1 MIWHAYQLTTL
12 SFAKTYQHGFGHSS
26 VFMPQNFIKDLQ
38 QQWTVSGMKKN
49 FKGVKSARVAFC
61 WSENGVHR
69 VQCSAMLICLMATGG
84 TQAAPYI
91 ENGKGGDPASWRS
104 SEFNADWGLGAIHA
118 DHAYAAG
125 YTGKGIRLGIFDQPV
140 YARHPEFVGQDKVIN
155 LVTEGIREYTD
166 PYIPVKKGDAFH
178 YDGTP
183 GVVSDG
189 TLGSH
194 GTHVGGIAAGSRDGG
209 AMHGVAFNAQII
221 SAENGDPGPED
232 GIILGNDGA
241 VYQAGWD
248 ALVTSGARIINNSWG
263 IGITEKFYQGGYDPA
278 YPHFTV
284 DDAQKQFDQIKVILG
299 TKPGGAYQGAIDA
312 AHSGVVTI
320 FGTGNN
326 GNLNNPDAIAGLA
339 YFVQDIAPDWLT
351 VAGLQEPTST
361 DGYSISTF
369 SSRCGYTAS
378 FCVSAPGTRVYS
390 SVIEGTSLD
399 NLTTGYA
406 IHSGTSMAAPHV
418 AGSVAVLMERFPYL
432 NGAQVADVLKTT
444 ATDMGAPGIDAIY
457 GWGMINLGKAINGPG
472 MLVTVGDIPDEFR
485 IPDPT
490 GVVYGPTQF
499 VVDLPG
505 VGAVL
510 DKGKPTE
517 RICSDALCGLD
528 FWTNDI
534 SGHGGLTK
542 QGIGTLV
549 LTGNNT
555 YSGPTL
561 VSQGRLAINGSVTS
575 DVSVQSSGIVG
586 GSGIVGSLTAHSG
599 GTVAPGTPTDSLNV
613 AGNVI
618 FEPGSRY
625 EVEVG
630 LDGQSNRLQSS
641 GLAMIGGGEVAVTL
655 EDSSNLLTESE
666 IRSQLGQQY
675 SILGAQQGVR
685 GQFDAVVP
693 NYLFLATGLSY
704 QPDRVTLS
712 IGRNGRSFASVAQTP
727 NERAVAAAAD
737 RLAAGNPV
745 YESILNSDT
754 AGKARQAFR
763 QLSGQI
769 HADIAPALVNDS
781 RYLREALNGRLRQA
795 EGLASPSVIRADEDG
810 AWAQLLG
817 MWDHATGD
825 VNAAGYQASTY
836 GVLVGLDAAPAADWR
851 LGVATGYTR
860 TSLYG
865 GYSSKADSDNYH
877 LAAYGDSQFGA
888 LSLRG
893 GAGYTWHRIDTRRLV
908 NYGVQSDRDT
918 ARYSAR
924 TGQLFA
930 EVGYS
935 VQGEWLNL
943 EPFVNLA
950 YVNFGN
956 NGISEQGGAAALHG
970 DKQHTDATVSTLGLR
985 AGTVWQV
992 TPGTTVVMRS
1002 ELGWQHQY
1010 GGLEQ
1015 GTGLRFYGDN
1025 APFVVDSVPV
1035 SREGM
1040 VLKVE
1045 TEVVA
1050 NENTTLSLGYSG
1062 QLSQNHQD
1070 NSVNA
1075 GFTWRF

>member
-1 MIWHAYQLTTL
+1 
-12 SFAKTYQHGFGHSS
+12 
-26 VFMPQNFIKDLQ
+26 
-38 QQWTVSGMKKN
+38 
-49 FKGVKSARVAFC
+49 
-61 WSENGVHR
+61 
-69 VQCSAMLICLMATGG
+69 MLICLTAIGG
-84 TQAAPYI
+84 AQAASYI
-91 ENGKGGDPASWRS
+91 ENGKAGDPASWRS
-104 SEFNADWGLGAIHA
+104 SEFNAEWGLGAIHA
-118 DHAYAAG
+118 DQAYAAG
-125 YTGKGIRLGIFDQPV
+125 YTGKGIKLGIFDQPV
-140 YARHPEFVGQDKVIN
+140 YAKHPEFAGENKVIN

-166 PYIPVKKGDAFH
+166 PYIPVKKGDDFR

-183 GVVSDG
+183 SVDSDG

-241 VYQAGWD
+241 VYKAGWD
-248 ALVTSGARIINNSWG
+248 ALVASGARIINNSWG
-263 IGITEKFYQGGYDPA
+263 IGITEKFDKGGYDPA

-284 DDAQKQFDQIKVILG
+284 NDAQKQFDQIKVILG

-312 AHSGVVTI
+312 ARSGVVTI
-320 FGTGNN
+320 FAAGND
-326 GNLNNPDAIAGLA
+326 GNLNNPDAMAGLA
-339 YFVQDIAPDWLT
+339 YFVPEIAPNWLS
-351 VAGLQEPTST
+351 VASLQDPSNSG
-361 DGYSISTF
+361 DYSISTF

-390 SVIEGTSLD
+390 SVIEGTSVE

-406 IHSGTSMAAPHV
+406 KYSGTSMAAPHV

-432 NGAQVADVLKTT
+432 NGAQVAEVLKTT
-444 ATDMGAPGIDAIY
+444 ATDMGAPGIDALY

-472 MLVTVGDIPDEFR
+472 MLATVEDIPEEFR

-490 GVVYGPTQF
+490 GVAYGPTQF

-517 RICSDALCGLD
+517 RVCSDVLCGLD
-528 FWTNDI
+528 FWSNDI

-561 VSQGRLAINGSVTS
+561 VNQGRLAVNGSVTS
-575 DVSVQSSGIVG
+575 AVSVQSGGIVG
-586 GSGIVGSLTAHSG
+586 GSGTLGSLTARDG
-599 GTVAPGTPTDSLNV
+599 GTVAPGNSIGTLNV
-613 AGNVI
+613 AGNVS

-625 EVEVG
+625 AVEVG
-630 LDGQSNRLQSS
+630 PNGQSDRIQSS
-641 GLAMIGGGEVAVTL
+641 GSATIGGGEVAVTL
-655 EDSSNLLTESE
+655 ENSPNLLTQSE
-666 IRSQLGQQY
+666 VRSLLGQQY
-675 SILGAQQGVR
+675 TILSAQQGVS
-685 GQFDAVVP
+685 GQFDTVAP
-693 NYLFLATGLSY
+693 NYLFLGTGLSY
-704 QPDRVTLS
+704 QPTGVTLS
-712 IGRNGRSFASVAQTP
+712 VGRNGTSFASVAQTS

-737 RLAAGNPV
+737 ALAAGNPV
-745 YESILNSDT
+745 YESLLGSGT
-754 AGKARQAFR
+754 AGEARQAFR

-769 HADIAPALVNDS
+769 HADIASALVNDS

-795 EGLASPSVIRADEDG
+795 EGLASSSAIKADEGG

-817 MWDHATGD
+817 AWDHASGD
-825 VNAAGYQASTY
+825 ANATGYQASTY
-836 GVLVGLDAAPAADWR
+836 GVLVGLDSAADDWR

-860 TSLYG
+860 TSLHG
-865 GYSSKADSDNYH
+865 GYGSKADSDNYH
-877 LAAYGDSQFGA
+877 LAAYGDKQFGA
-888 LSLRG
+888 LALRG
-893 GAGYTWHRIDTRRLV
+893 GAGYTWHRIDTKRSV
-908 NYGVQSDRDT
+908 NYGMQSDRDT
-918 ARYSAR
+918 AKYSAR
-924 TGQLFA
+924 TEQLFA
-930 EVGYS
+930 EAGYS

-950 YVNFGN
+950 YVNFEN
-956 NGISEQGGAAALHG
+956 NGIAESGGAAALRG

-985 AGTVWQV
+985 ADTEWQV
-992 TPGTTVVMRS
+992 SAGTTVALRS

-1010 GGLEQ
+1010 GGLER
-1015 GTGLRFYGDN
+1015 GTGLRFNGGN

-1035 SREGM
+1035 SRDGM
-1040 VLKVE
+1040 VLKAGA
-1045 TEVVA
+1045 EVAV
-1050 NENTTLSLGYSG
+1050 NENATLSLGYG
-1062 QLSQNHQD
+1062 GLLSQNHQD

>member
-1 MIWHAYQLTTL
+1 
-12 SFAKTYQHGFGHSS
+12 
-26 VFMPQNFIKDLQ
+26 
-38 QQWTVSGMKKN
+38 
-49 FKGVKSARVAFC
+49 
-61 WSENGVHR
+61 
-69 VQCSAMLICLMATGG
+69 MLICLTAIGG
-84 TQAAPYI
+84 AQAASYI
-91 ENGKGGDPASWRS
+91 ENGKAGDPASWRS
-104 SEFNADWGLGAIHA
+104 SEFNAEWGLGAIHA
-118 DHAYAAG
+118 DQAYAAG
-125 YTGKGIRLGIFDQPV
+125 YTGKGIKLGIFDQPV
-140 YARHPEFVGQDKVIN
+140 YAKHPEFAGENKVIN

-166 PYIPVKKGDAFH
+166 PYIPVKKGDTFR

-183 GVVSDG
+183 SVDSDG

-248 ALVTSGARIINNSWG
+248 ALVASGARIINNSWG
-263 IGITEKFYQGGYDPA
+263 IGITEKFEEGGYDPA

-284 DDAQKQFDQIKVILG
+284 NDAQKQFDQIKQILG

-312 AHSGVVTI
+312 ARSGVVTI
-320 FGTGNN
+320 FAAGND
-326 GNLNNPDAIAGLA
+326 GNLNNPDAMAGLA
-339 YFVQDIAPDWLT
+339 YFVPEIAPNWLS
-351 VAGLQEPTST
+351 VASLQDPSNSG
-361 DGYSISTF
+361 DYSISTF

-390 SVIEGTSLD
+390 SVIEGTSVE

-406 IHSGTSMAAPHV
+406 KYSGTSMAAPHV

-432 NGAQVADVLKTT
+432 NGAQVAEVLKTT
-444 ATDMGAPGIDAIY
+444 ATDMGAPGIDALY

-472 MLVTVGDIPDEFR
+472 MLATVEDIPEEFR

-490 GVVYGPTQF
+490 GVAYGPTQF

-517 RICSDALCGLD
+517 RVCSDVLCGLD
-528 FWTNDI
+528 FWSNDI

-561 VSQGRLAINGSVTS
+561 VNQGRLAVNGSVTS
-575 DVSVQSSGIVG
+575 AVSVQSGGIVG
-586 GSGIVGSLTAHSG
+586 GSGTVGSLTARQG
-599 GTVAPGTPTDSLNV
+599 GTVAPGNSIGTLNV
-613 AGNVI
+613 AGNVS

-625 EVEVG
+625 AVEVG
-630 LDGQSNRLQSS
+630 PNGQSDRIQSS
-641 GLAMIGGGEVAVTL
+641 GSATIGGGEVAVTL
-655 EDSSNLLTESE
+655 ENSPNLLTQGEM
-666 IRSQLGQQY
+666 RSLLGQQY
-675 SILGAQQGVR
+675 TILSAQQGVS
-685 GQFDAVVP
+685 GQFDAVAP
-693 NYLFLATGLSY
+693 NYLFLGTGLSY
-704 QPDRVTLS
+704 QPTGVTLS
-712 IGRNGRSFASVAQTP
+712 VGRNGTSFASVAQTA

-737 RLAAGNPV
+737 ALAAGNPV
-745 YESILNSDT
+745 YESLLGSGT
-754 AGKARQAFR
+754 AGEARQAFR

-769 HADIAPALVNDS
+769 HADIASALVNDS

-795 EGLASPSVIRADEDG
+795 EGLASSSAIKADEGG

-817 MWDHATGD
+817 AWDHASGD
-825 VNAAGYQASTY
+825 ANATGYQASTY
-836 GVLVGLDAAPAADWR
+836 GVLVGLDSAVADDWR

-860 TSLYG
+860 TSLHG
-865 GYSSKADSDNYH
+865 GYGSKADSDNYH
-877 LAAYGDSQFGA
+877 LAAYGDKQFGA
-888 LSLRG
+888 LALRG
-893 GAGYTWHRIDTRRLV
+893 GAGYTWHRIDTKRSV
-908 NYGVQSDRDT
+908 NYGMQSDRDT
-918 ARYSAR
+918 AKYSAR
-924 TGQLFA
+924 TEQLFA
-930 EVGYS
+930 EAGYS

-950 YVNFGN
+950 YVNFEN
-956 NGISEQGGAAALHG
+956 NGIAESGGAAALRG

-985 AGTVWQV
+985 ADTEWQV
-992 TPGTTVVMRS
+992 SAGTTVALRS

-1010 GGLEQ
+1010 GGLER
-1015 GTGLRFYGDN
+1015 GTGLRFNGGN

-1035 SREGM
+1035 SRDGM
-1040 VLKVE
+1040 VLKAGA
-1045 TEVVA
+1045 EVAV
-1050 NENTTLSLGYSG
+1050 NENATLSLGYG
-1062 QLSQNHQD
+1062 GLLSQNHQD

>member
-1 MIWHAYQLTTL
+1 
-12 SFAKTYQHGFGHSS
+12 
-26 VFMPQNFIKDLQ
+26 
-38 QQWTVSGMKKN
+38 
-49 FKGVKSARVAFC
+49 
-61 WSENGVHR
+61 
-69 VQCSAMLICLMATGG
+69 MLICLTAIGG
-84 TQAAPYI
+84 AQAASYI
-91 ENGKGGDPASWRS
+91 ENGKAGDPASWRS
-104 SEFNADWGLGAIHA
+104 SEFNAEWGLGAIHA
-118 DHAYAAG
+118 DQAYAAG
-125 YTGKGIRLGIFDQPV
+125 YTGKGIKLGIFDQPV
-140 YARHPEFVGQDKVIN
+140 YAKHPEFAGENKVIN

-166 PYIPVKKGDAFH
+166 PYIPVKKGDDFR

-183 GVVSDG
+183 SVDSDG

-248 ALVTSGARIINNSWG
+248 ALVASGARIINNSWG
-263 IGITEKFYQGGYDPA
+263 IGITEKFDKGGYDPA

-284 DDAQKQFDQIKVILG
+284 NDAQKQFDQIKVILG

-312 AHSGVVTI
+312 ARSGVVTI
-320 FGTGNN
+320 FAAGND
-326 GNLNNPDAIAGLA
+326 GNLNNPDAMAGLA
-339 YFVQDIAPDWLT
+339 YFVPDIAPNWLS
-351 VAGLQEPTST
+351 VASLQDPTNSG
-361 DGYSISTF
+361 DYSISTF

-378 FCVSAPGTRVYS
+378 LCVSAPGTRVYS
-390 SVIEGTSLD
+390 SVIEGTSVE

-406 IHSGTSMAAPHV
+406 KYSGTSMAAPHV

-432 NGAQVADVLKTT
+432 NGAQVAEVLKTT
-444 ATDMGAPGIDAIY
+444 ATDMGAPGIDALY

-472 MLVTVGDIPDEFR
+472 MLATVEDIPAEFR

-490 GVVYGPTQF
+490 GVAYGPTQF

-517 RICSDALCGLD
+517 RVCSDVLCGLD
-528 FWTNDI
+528 FWSNDI

-549 LTGNNT
+549 LTGTNT

-561 VSQGRLAINGSVTS
+561 VNQGRLAVNGSVTS
-575 DVSVQSSGIVG
+575 AVSVQSGGIVG
-586 GSGIVGSLTAHSG
+586 GSGTVGSLTARDG
-599 GTVAPGTPTDSLNV
+599 GTVAPGNSIGTLNV
-613 AGNVI
+613 AGNVS

-625 EVEVG
+625 AVEVG
-630 LDGQSNRLQSS
+630 PNGQSDRIQSS
-641 GLAMIGGGEVAVTL
+641 GSATIGGGEVAVTL
-655 EDSSNLLTESE
+655 ENSPNLLTQSE
-666 IRSQLGQQY
+666 VRSLLGQQY
-675 SILGAQQGVR
+675 NILSAQQGVS
-685 GQFDAVVP
+685 GQFDAVAP
-693 NYLFLATGLSY
+693 NYLFLGTGLSY
-704 QPDRVTLS
+704 QPTGVTLS
-712 IGRNGRSFASVAQTP
+712 VGRNGTSFASVAQTA

-737 RLAAGNPV
+737 ALAAGNPV
-745 YESILNSDT
+745 YESLLGSGT
-754 AGKARQAFR
+754 AGEARQAFR

-769 HADIAPALVNDS
+769 HADIASALVNDS

-795 EGLASPSVIRADEDG
+795 EGLASSSAIKADEGG

-817 MWDHATGD
+817 AWDHASGD
-825 VNAAGYQASTY
+825 ANATGYQASTY
-836 GVLVGLDAAPAADWR
+836 GVLVGLDSAAADDWR

-860 TSLYG
+860 TSLHG
-865 GYSSKADSDNYH
+865 GYGSKADSDNYH
-877 LAAYGDSQFGA
+877 LAAYGDKQFGA
-888 LSLRG
+888 LALRG
-893 GAGYTWHRIDTRRLV
+893 GASYTWHRIDTKRSV
-908 NYGVQSDRDT
+908 NYGMQSDRDT
-918 ARYSAR
+918 AKYSAR
-924 TGQLFA
+924 TEQLFA
-930 EVGYS
+930 EAGYS

-950 YVNFGN
+950 YVNFEN
-956 NGISEQGGAAALHG
+956 NGIAESGGAAALRG

-985 AGTVWQV
+985 ADTEWQV
-992 TPGTTVVMRS
+992 SAGTTVALRS

-1010 GGLEQ
+1010 GGLER
-1015 GTGLRFYGDN
+1015 GTGLRFNGGN

-1035 SREGM
+1035 SRDGM
-1040 VLKVE
+1040 VLKAGA
-1045 TEVVA
+1045 EVAV
-1050 NENTTLSLGYSG
+1050 NENATLSLGYG
-1062 QLSQNHQD
+1062 GLLSQNHQD

>member
-1 MIWHAYQLTTL
+1 
-12 SFAKTYQHGFGHSS
+12 
-26 VFMPQNFIKDLQ
+26 
-38 QQWTVSGMKKN
+38 
-49 FKGVKSARVAFC
+49 
-61 WSENGVHR
+61 
-69 VQCSAMLICLMATGG
+69 MLICLTAIGG
-84 TQAAPYI
+84 AQAASYI
-91 ENGKGGDPASWRS
+91 ENGKAGDPASWRS
-104 SEFNADWGLGAIHA
+104 SEFNAEWGLGAIHA
-118 DHAYAAG
+118 DQAYAAG
-125 YTGKGIRLGIFDQPV
+125 YTGKGIKLGIFDQPV
-140 YARHPEFVGQDKVIN
+140 YAKHPEFAGENKVIN

-166 PYIPVKKGDAFH
+166 PYIPVKKGDTFR

-183 GVVSDG
+183 SVDSDG

-248 ALVTSGARIINNSWG
+248 ALVASGARIINNSWG
-263 IGITEKFYQGGYDPA
+263 IGITEKFEEGGYDPA

-284 DDAQKQFDQIKVILG
+284 NDAQKQFDQIKQILG

-312 AHSGVVTI
+312 ARSGVVTI
-320 FGTGNN
+320 FAAGND
-326 GNLNNPDAIAGLA
+326 GNLNNPDAMAGLA
-339 YFVQDIAPDWLT
+339 YFVPEIAPNWLS
-351 VAGLQEPTST
+351 VASLQDPSNSG
-361 DGYSISTF
+361 DYSISTF

-390 SVIEGTSLD
+390 SVIEGTSVE

-406 IHSGTSMAAPHV
+406 KYSGTSMAAPHV

-432 NGAQVADVLKTT
+432 NGAQVAEVLKTT
-444 ATDMGAPGIDAIY
+444 ATDMGAPGIDALY

-472 MLVTVGDIPDEFR
+472 MLATVEDIPEEFR

-490 GVVYGPTQF
+490 GVAYGPTQF

-517 RICSDALCGLD
+517 RVCSDVLCGLD
-528 FWTNDI
+528 FWSNDI

-561 VSQGRLAINGSVTS
+561 VNQGRLAVNGSVTS
-575 DVSVQSSGIVG
+575 AVSVQSGGIVG
-586 GSGIVGSLTAHSG
+586 GSGTVGSLTARQG
-599 GTVAPGTPTDSLNV
+599 GTVAPGNSIGTLNV
-613 AGNVI
+613 AGNVS

-625 EVEVG
+625 AVEVG
-630 LDGQSNRLQSS
+630 PNGQSDRIQSS
-641 GLAMIGGGEVAVTL
+641 GSATIGGGEVAVTL
-655 EDSSNLLTESE
+655 ENSPNLLTQSE
-666 IRSQLGQQY
+666 VRSLLGQQY
-675 SILGAQQGVR
+675 TILSAQQGVS
-685 GQFDAVVP
+685 GQFDAVAP
-693 NYLFLATGLSY
+693 NYLFLGTGLSY
-704 QPDRVTLS
+704 QPTGVTLS
-712 IGRNGRSFASVAQTP
+712 VGRNGTSFASVAQTA

-737 RLAAGNPV
+737 ALAAGNPV
-745 YESILNSDT
+745 YESLLGSGT
-754 AGKARQAFR
+754 AGEARQAFR

-769 HADIAPALVNDS
+769 HADIASALVNDS

-795 EGLASPSVIRADEDG
+795 EGLASSSAIKADEGG

-817 MWDHATGD
+817 AWDHASGD
-825 VNAAGYQASTY
+825 ANATGYQASTY
-836 GVLVGLDAAPAADWR
+836 GVLVGLDSAAADDWR
-851 LGVATGYTR
+851 LGMATGYTR
-860 TSLYG
+860 TSLHG
-865 GYSSKADSDNYH
+865 GYGSKADSDNYH
-877 LAAYGDSQFGA
+877 LAAYGDKQFGA
-888 LSLRG
+888 LALRG
-893 GAGYTWHRIDTRRLV
+893 GAGYTWHRIDTKRSV
-908 NYGVQSDRDT
+908 NYGMQSDRDT
-918 ARYSAR
+918 AKYSAR
-924 TGQLFA
+924 TEQLFA
-930 EVGYS
+930 EAGYS

-950 YVNFGN
+950 YVNFEN
-956 NGISEQGGAAALHG
+956 NGIAESGGAAALRG

-985 AGTVWQV
+985 ADTEWQV
-992 TPGTTVVMRS
+992 SAGTTVALRS

-1010 GGLEQ
+1010 GGLER
-1015 GTGLRFYGDN
+1015 GTGLRFNGGN

-1035 SREGM
+1035 SRDGM
-1040 VLKVE
+1040 VLKAGA
-1045 TEVVA
+1045 EVAV
-1050 NENTTLSLGYSG
+1050 NENATLSLGYG
-1062 QLSQNHQD
+1062 GLLSQNHQD

>member
-1 MIWHAYQLTTL
+1 
-12 SFAKTYQHGFGHSS
+12 
-26 VFMPQNFIKDLQ
+26 
-38 QQWTVSGMKKN
+38 
-49 FKGVKSARVAFC
+49 
-61 WSENGVHR
+61 
-69 VQCSAMLICLMATGG
+69 MLICLTAIGG
-84 TQAAPYI
+84 AQASGYI
-91 ENGKGGDPASWRS
+91 ENGKAGDPASWRS
-104 SEFNADWGLGAIHA
+104 SEFNAEWGLGAIHA
-118 DHAYAAG
+118 DQAYAAG
-125 YTGKGIRLGIFDQPV
+125 YTGKGIKLGIFDQPV
-140 YARHPEFVGQDKVIN
+140 YAKHPEFAGENKVIN

-166 PYIPVKKGDAFH
+166 PYIPVKKGDAFR

-183 GVVSDG
+183 SVDSDG

-248 ALVTSGARIINNSWG
+248 ALVASGARIINNSWG
-263 IGITEKFYQGGYDPA
+263 IGITEKFDEGGYDPA

-284 DDAQKQFDQIKVILG
+284 NDAQKQFDQIKQILG

-312 AHSGVVTI
+312 ARSGVVTI
-320 FGTGNN
+320 FAAGND
-326 GNLNNPDAIAGLA
+326 GNLNNPDAMAGLA
-339 YFVQDIAPDWLT
+339 YFVPDIAPNWLS
-351 VAGLQEPTST
+351 VASLQDPTNT
-361 DGYSISTF
+361 GDYSISTF

-378 FCVSAPGTRVYS
+378 LCVSAPGTRVYS
-390 SVIEGTSLD
+390 SIIEGTSVE

-406 IHSGTSMAAPHV
+406 KYSGTSMAAPHV

-432 NGAQVADVLKTT
+432 NGAQVAEVLKTT
-444 ATDMGAPGIDAIY
+444 ATDMGAPGIDALY

-472 MLVTVGDIPDEFR
+472 MLVTAEDIPEEFR

-490 GVVYGPTQF
+490 GVAYGPTQF

-517 RICSDALCGLD
+517 RVCSDVLCGLD
-528 FWTNDI
+528 FWSNDI

-561 VSQGRLAINGSVTS
+561 VNQGRLAINGSVTS
-575 DVSVQSSGIVG
+575 AVSVQSGGIVG
-586 GSGIVGSLTAHSG
+586 GSGTVGSLTARRG
-599 GTVAPGTPTDSLNV
+599 GTVAPGNSIGTLNV
-613 AGNVI
+613 AGDVS

-625 EVEVG
+625 AVEVG
-630 LDGQSNRLQSS
+630 PNGQSDRIQS
-641 GLAMIGGGEVAVTL
+641 GGAATIGGGEVAVTL
-655 EDSSNLLTESE
+655 ENSSNLLTQSE
-666 IRSQLGQQY
+666 VRSLLGQQY
-675 SILGAQQGVR
+675 TILSAQQGVS
-685 GQFDAVVP
+685 GQFDAVAP
-693 NYLFLATGLSY
+693 NYLFLGTGLSY
-704 QPDRVTLS
+704 QPTGVTLS
-712 IGRNGRSFASVAQTP
+712 VGRNGTSFASVAQTP

-737 RLAAGNPV
+737 ALAAGNPV
-745 YESILNSDT
+745 YESLLNSGT
-754 AGKARQAFR
+754 AGEARQAFR

-769 HADIAPALVNDS
+769 HADIASALVNDS

-795 EGLASPSVIRADEDG
+795 EGLASSSAIKADEDG

-817 MWDHATGD
+817 AWDHASGD
-825 VNAAGYQASTY
+825 ANATGYQASTY
-836 GVLVGLDAAPAADWR
+836 GVLVGLDSAAAADWR

-860 TSLYG
+860 TSLHG
-865 GYSSKADSDNYH
+865 GYGSKADSDNYH
-877 LAAYGDSQFGA
+877 LAAYGDKQFGA
-888 LSLRG
+888 LALRG
-893 GAGYTWHRIDTRRLV
+893 GAGYTWHRIDTKRSV
-908 NYGVQSDRDT
+908 NYGMQSDRDT
-918 ARYSAR
+918 AKYSAR
-924 TGQLFA
+924 TEQLFA
-930 EVGYS
+930 EAGYS
-935 VQGEWLNL
+935 VKGEWLNL

-950 YVNFGN
+950 YVNFEN
-956 NGISEQGGAAALHG
+956 NGIAESGGAAALRG

-985 AGTVWQV
+985 ADTEWQV
-992 TPGTTVVMRS
+992 SPGTTVALRS

-1010 GGLEQ
+1010 GGLER
-1015 GTGLRFYGDN
+1015 GTGLRFNGGN

-1035 SREGM
+1035 SRDGM
-1040 VLKVE
+1040 VLKAGA
-1045 TEVVA
+1045 EVAV
-1050 NENTTLSLGYSG
+1050 NENASLSLGYG
-1062 QLSQNHQD
+1062 GLLSQNHQD

>member
-1 MIWHAYQLTTL
+1 
-12 SFAKTYQHGFGHSS
+12 
-26 VFMPQNFIKDLQ
+26 
-38 QQWTVSGMKKN
+38 
-49 FKGVKSARVAFC
+49 
-61 WSENGVHR
+61 
-69 VQCSAMLICLMATGG
+69 MLICLTAIGG
-84 TQAAPYI
+84 AQAATYI
-91 ENGKGGDPASWRS
+91 ENGKAGDPASWRS
-104 SEFNADWGLGAIHA
+104 SEFNAEWGLGAIHA
-118 DHAYAAG
+118 DQAYAAG
-125 YTGKGIRLGIFDQPV
+125 YTGKGIKLGIFDQPV
-140 YARHPEFVGQDKVIN
+140 YAKHPEFAGENKVIN

-166 PYIPVKKGDAFH
+166 PYIPVKKGDAFR

-183 GVVSDG
+183 SVDSDG

-248 ALVTSGARIINNSWG
+248 ALVASGARIINNSWG
-263 IGITEKFYQGGYDPA
+263 IGITDKFAKGGKDPA

-312 AHSGVVTI
+312 ARSGVVTI
-320 FGTGNN
+320 FAAGNDY
-326 GNLNNPDAIAGLA
+326 NLNNPDAMAGLA
-339 YFVQDIAPDWLT
+339 YFVPDIAPNWLS
-351 VAGLQEPTST
+351 VASLQDPTNT
-361 DGYSISTF
+361 GDYSISTF

-378 FCVSAPGTRVYS
+378 LCVSAPGTRVYS
-390 SVIEGTSLD
+390 SVIEGTSVE

-406 IHSGTSMAAPHV
+406 KYSGTSMAAPHV

-444 ATDMGAPGIDAIY
+444 ATDMGAPGIDALY

-472 MLVTVGDIPDEFR
+472 MLVTVEDIPAEFR

-490 GVVYGPTQF
+490 GVAYGPTQF

-517 RICSDALCGLD
+517 RVCSSDLCGLD
-528 FWTNDI
+528 FWSNDI

-555 YSGPTL
+555 YAGPTL
-561 VSQGRLAINGSVTS
+561 VNQGRLAVNGSITS
-575 DVSVQSSGIVG
+575 AVSVQNGGIVG
-586 GSGIVGSLTAHSG
+586 GSGTVGSLTARRG
-599 GTVAPGTPTDSLNV
+599 GTVAPGNSIGTLNV
-613 AGNVI
+613 AGNVS

-625 EVEVG
+625 AVEVG
-630 LDGQSNRLQSS
+630 PNGQSDRIQSS
-641 GLAMIGGGEVAVTL
+641 GAATIGGGEVAVTL
-655 EDSSNLLTESE
+655 ENSTNLLTQSE
-666 IRSQLGQQY
+666 VRSLLGQQY
-675 SILGAQQGVR
+675 TILSAQQGVS
-685 GQFDAVVP
+685 GQFDAVAP
-693 NYLFLATGLSY
+693 NYLFLGTGLSY
-704 QPDRVTLS
+704 QPSGVTLS
-712 IGRNGRSFASVAQTP
+712 VGRNGTSFASVAQTP

-737 RLAAGNPV
+737 ALAAGNPV
-745 YESILNSDT
+745 YESLLNSGS
-754 AGKARQAFR
+754 AGEARQAFR

-769 HADIAPALVNDS
+769 HADIASALVNDS

-795 EGLASPSVIRADEDG
+795 EGLASSSAIKADEGG

-817 MWDHATGD
+817 AWDHASGD
-825 VNAAGYQASTY
+825 ANATGYQASTY
-836 GVLVGLDAAPAADWR
+836 GVLVGLDSAAADDWR

-860 TSLYG
+860 TSLHG
-865 GYSSKADSDNYH
+865 GYGSKADSDNYH
-877 LAAYGDSQFGA
+877 LAAYGDKQFGA
-888 LSLRG
+888 LALRG
-893 GAGYTWHRIDTRRLV
+893 GAGYTWHRIDTRRSV
-908 NYGVQSDRDT
+908 NYGMQSDRDT
-918 ARYSAR
+918 AKYSAR
-924 TGQLFA
+924 TEQLFA
-930 EVGYS
+930 EAGYS

-950 YVNFGN
+950 YVNFEN
-956 NGISEQGGAAALHG
+956 NGIAESGGAAALRG

-985 AGTVWQV
+985 ADTEWQV
-992 TPGTTVVMRS
+992 SAGTTVALRS

-1010 GGLEQ
+1010 GGLER
-1015 GTGLRFYGDN
+1015 GTGLRFNGGN

-1035 SREGM
+1035 SRDGM
-1040 VLKVE
+1040 VLKAGA
-1045 TEVVA
+1045 EVAV
-1050 NENTTLSLGYSG
+1050 NENATLSLGYG
-1062 QLSQNHQD
+1062 GLLSQHHQD

>member
-1 MIWHAYQLTTL
+1 
-12 SFAKTYQHGFGHSS
+12 
-26 VFMPQNFIKDLQ
+26 
-38 QQWTVSGMKKN
+38 
-49 FKGVKSARVAFC
+49 
-61 WSENGVHR
+61 
-69 VQCSAMLICLMATGG
+69 MLICLTAIGG
-84 TQAAPYI
+84 AQAASYI
-91 ENGKGGDPASWRS
+91 ENGKAGDPASWRS
-104 SEFNADWGLGAIHA
+104 SEFNAEWGLGAIHA
-118 DHAYAAG
+118 DQAYAAG
-125 YTGKGIRLGIFDQPV
+125 YTGKGIKLGIFDQPV
-140 YARHPEFVGQDKVIN
+140 YAKHPEFAGENKVIN

-166 PYIPVKKGDAFH
+166 PYIPVKKGDIFR

-183 GVVSDG
+183 SVDSDG

-248 ALVTSGARIINNSWG
+248 ALVASGARIINNSWG
-263 IGITEKFYQGGYDPA
+263 IGITEKFEEGGYDPA

-284 DDAQKQFDQIKVILG
+284 NDAQKQFDQIKQILG

-312 AHSGVVTI
+312 ARSGVVTI
-320 FGTGNN
+320 FAAGND
-326 GNLNNPDAIAGLA
+326 GNLNNPDAMAGLA
-339 YFVQDIAPDWLT
+339 YFVPEIAPNWLS
-351 VAGLQEPTST
+351 VASLQDPSNSG
-361 DGYSISTF
+361 DYSISTF

-390 SVIEGTSLD
+390 SVIEGTSVE

-406 IHSGTSMAAPHV
+406 KYSGTSMAAPHV

-432 NGAQVADVLKTT
+432 NGAQVAEVLKTT
-444 ATDMGAPGIDAIY
+444 ATDMGAPGIDALY

-472 MLVTVGDIPDEFR
+472 MLATVEDIPEEFR

-490 GVVYGPTQF
+490 GVAYGPTQF

-517 RICSDALCGLD
+517 RVCSDVLCGLD
-528 FWTNDI
+528 FWSNDI

-542 QGIGTLV
+542 EGMGTLV

-561 VSQGRLAINGSVTS
+561 VNQGRLAVNGSVTS
-575 DVSVQSSGIVG
+575 AVSVQSGGIVG
-586 GSGIVGSLTAHSG
+586 GSGTVGSLTARQG
-599 GTVAPGTPTDSLNV
+599 GTVAPGNSIGTLNV
-613 AGNVI
+613 AGNVS

-625 EVEVG
+625 AVEVG
-630 LDGQSNRLQSS
+630 PNGQSDRIQSS
-641 GLAMIGGGEVAVTL
+641 GSATIGGGEVAVTL
-655 EDSSNLLTESE
+655 ENSPNLLTQSE
-666 IRSQLGQQY
+666 VRSLLGQQY
-675 SILGAQQGVR
+675 TILSAQQGVS
-685 GQFDAVVP
+685 GQFDAVAP
-693 NYLFLATGLSY
+693 NYLFLGTGLSY
-704 QPDRVTLS
+704 QPTGVTLS
-712 IGRNGRSFASVAQTP
+712 VGRNGTSFASVAQTP

-737 RLAAGNPV
+737 ALAAGNPV
-745 YESILNSDT
+745 YESLLGSGT
-754 AGKARQAFR
+754 AGEARQAFR

-769 HADIAPALVNDS
+769 HADIASALVNDS

-795 EGLASPSVIRADEDG
+795 EGLASSSAIKADEGG

-817 MWDHATGD
+817 AWDHASGD
-825 VNAAGYQASTY
+825 ANATGYQASTY
-836 GVLVGLDAAPAADWR
+836 GVLVGLDSAAADDWR

-860 TSLYG
+860 TSLHG
-865 GYSSKADSDNYH
+865 GYGSKADSDNYH
-877 LAAYGDSQFGA
+877 LAAYGDKQFGA
-888 LSLRG
+888 LALRG
-893 GAGYTWHRIDTRRLV
+893 GAGYTWHRIDTKRSV
-908 NYGVQSDRDT
+908 NYGMQSDRDT
-918 ARYSAR
+918 AKYSAR
-924 TGQLFA
+924 TEQLFA
-930 EVGYS
+930 EAGYS

-950 YVNFGN
+950 YVNFEN
-956 NGISEQGGAAALHG
+956 NGIAESGGAAALRG

-985 AGTVWQV
+985 ADTEWQV
-992 TPGTTVVMRS
+992 SPGTTVALRS

-1010 GGLEQ
+1010 GGLER
-1015 GTGLRFYGDN
+1015 GTGLRFNGGN

-1035 SREGM
+1035 SRDGM
-1040 VLKVE
+1040 VLKAGA
-1045 TEVVA
+1045 EVAV
-1050 NENTTLSLGYSG
+1050 NENATLSLGYG
-1062 QLSQNHQD
+1062 GLLSQNHQD

>member
-1 MIWHAYQLTTL
+1 
-12 SFAKTYQHGFGHSS
+12 
-26 VFMPQNFIKDLQ
+26 
-38 QQWTVSGMKKN
+38 
-49 FKGVKSARVAFC
+49 
-61 WSENGVHR
+61 
-69 VQCSAMLICLMATGG
+69 MLICLTAIGG
-84 TQAAPYI
+84 AQAASYI
-91 ENGKGGDPASWRS
+91 ENGKAGDPASWRS
-104 SEFNADWGLGAIHA
+104 SEFNAEWGLGAIHA
-118 DHAYAAG
+118 DQAYAAG
-125 YTGKGIRLGIFDQPV
+125 YTGKGIKLGIFDQPV
-140 YARHPEFVGQDKVIN
+140 YAKHPEFAGENKVIN

-166 PYIPVKKGDAFH
+166 PYIPVKKGDTFR

-183 GVVSDG
+183 SVDSDG

-248 ALVTSGARIINNSWG
+248 ALVASGARIINNSWG
-263 IGITEKFYQGGYDPA
+263 IGITEKFEEGGYDPA

-284 DDAQKQFDQIKVILG
+284 NDAQKQFDQIKQILG

-312 AHSGVVTI
+312 ARSGVVTI
-320 FGTGNN
+320 FAAGND
-326 GNLNNPDAIAGLA
+326 GNLNNPDAMAGLA
-339 YFVQDIAPDWLT
+339 YFVPEIAPNWLS
-351 VAGLQEPTST
+351 VASLQDPSNSG
-361 DGYSISTF
+361 DYSISTF

-390 SVIEGTSLD
+390 SVIEGTSVE

-406 IHSGTSMAAPHV
+406 KYSGTSMAAPHV

-432 NGAQVADVLKTT
+432 NGAQVAEVLKTT
-444 ATDMGAPGIDAIY
+444 ATDMGAPGIDALY

-472 MLVTVGDIPDEFR
+472 MLATVEDIPEEFR

-490 GVVYGPTQF
+490 GVAYGPTQF

-517 RICSDALCGLD
+517 RVCSDVLCGLD
-528 FWTNDI
+528 FWSNDI

-561 VSQGRLAINGSVTS
+561 VNQGRLAVNGSVTS
-575 DVSVQSSGIVG
+575 AVSVQSGGIVG
-586 GSGIVGSLTAHSG
+586 GSGTVGSLTARQG
-599 GTVAPGTPTDSLNV
+599 GTVAPGNSIGTLNV
-613 AGNVI
+613 AGNVS

-625 EVEVG
+625 AVEVG
-630 LDGQSNRLQSS
+630 PNGQSDRIQSS
-641 GLAMIGGGEVAVTL
+641 GSATIGGGEVAVTL
-655 EDSSNLLTESE
+655 ENSPNLLTQSE
-666 IRSQLGQQY
+666 VRSLLGQQY
-675 SILGAQQGVR
+675 NILSAQQGVS
-685 GQFDAVVP
+685 GQFDAVAP
-693 NYLFLATGLSY
+693 NYLFLGTGLSY
-704 QPDRVTLS
+704 QPTGVTLS
-712 IGRNGRSFASVAQTP
+712 VGRNGTSFASVAQTA

-737 RLAAGNPV
+737 ALAAGNPV
-745 YESILNSDT
+745 YESLLGSGT
-754 AGKARQAFR
+754 AGEARQAFR

-769 HADIAPALVNDS
+769 HADIASALVNDS

-795 EGLASPSVIRADEDG
+795 EGLASSSAIKADEGG

-817 MWDHATGD
+817 AWDHASGD
-825 VNAAGYQASTY
+825 ANATGYQASTY
-836 GVLVGLDAAPAADWR
+836 GVLVGLDSAAADDWR

-860 TSLYG
+860 TSLHG
-865 GYSSKADSDNYH
+865 GYGSKADSDNYH
-877 LAAYGDSQFGA
+877 LAAYGDKQFGA
-888 LSLRG
+888 LALRG
-893 GAGYTWHRIDTRRLV
+893 GAGYTWHRIDTKRSV
-908 NYGVQSDRDT
+908 NYGMQSDRDT
-918 ARYSAR
+918 AKYSAR
-924 TGQLFA
+924 TEQLFA
-930 EVGYS
+930 EAGYS
-935 VQGEWLNL
+935 VRGEWLNL

-950 YVNFGN
+950 YVNFEN
-956 NGISEQGGAAALHG
+956 NGIAESGGAAALRG

-985 AGTVWQV
+985 ADTEWQV
-992 TPGTTVVMRS
+992 SAGTTVALRS

-1010 GGLEQ
+1010 GGLER
-1015 GTGLRFYGDN
+1015 GTGLRFNGGN

-1035 SREGM
+1035 SRDGM
-1040 VLKVE
+1040 VLKAGA
-1045 TEVVA
+1045 EVAV
-1050 NENTTLSLGYSG
+1050 NENATLSLGYG
-1062 QLSQNHQD
+1062 GLLSQNHQD

>member
-1 MIWHAYQLTTL
+1 
-12 SFAKTYQHGFGHSS
+12 
-26 VFMPQNFIKDLQ
+26 
-38 QQWTVSGMKKN
+38 
-49 FKGVKSARVAFC
+49 
-61 WSENGVHR
+61 
-69 VQCSAMLICLMATGG
+69 MLICLTAIGG
-84 TQAAPYI
+84 AQASSYI
-91 ENGKGGDPASWRS
+91 ENGKAGDPASWRS
-104 SEFNADWGLGAIHA
+104 SEFNAEWGLGAIHA
-118 DHAYAAG
+118 DQAYAAG
-125 YTGKGIRLGIFDQPV
+125 YTGKGIKLGIFDQPV
-140 YARHPEFVGQDKVIN
+140 YAKHPEFAGENKVIN

-166 PYIPVKKGDAFH
+166 PYIPVKKGDTFR

-183 GVVSDG
+183 SVDSDG

-248 ALVTSGARIINNSWG
+248 ALVASGARIINNSWG
-263 IGITEKFYQGGYDPA
+263 IGITEKFEEGGYDPA

-284 DDAQKQFDQIKVILG
+284 NDAQKQFDQIKQILG

-312 AHSGVVTI
+312 ARSGVVTI
-320 FGTGNN
+320 FAAGND
-326 GNLNNPDAIAGLA
+326 GNLNNPDAMAGLA
-339 YFVQDIAPDWLT
+339 YFVPEIAPNWLS
-351 VAGLQEPTST
+351 VASLQDPSNSG
-361 DGYSISTF
+361 DYSISTF

-390 SVIEGTSLD
+390 SVIEGTSVE

-406 IHSGTSMAAPHV
+406 KYSGTSMAAPHV

-432 NGAQVADVLKTT
+432 NGAQVAEVLKTT
-444 ATDMGAPGIDAIY
+444 ATDMGAPGIDALY

-472 MLVTVGDIPDEFR
+472 MLATVEDIPEEFR

-490 GVVYGPTQF
+490 GVAYGPTQF

-517 RICSDALCGLD
+517 RVCSDVLCGLD
-528 FWTNDI
+528 FWSNDI

-561 VSQGRLAINGSVTS
+561 VNQGRLAVNGSVTS
-575 DVSVQSSGIVG
+575 AVSVQSGGIVG
-586 GSGIVGSLTAHSG
+586 GSGTVGSLTARGG
-599 GTVAPGTPTDSLNV
+599 GTVAPGNSIGTLNV
-613 AGNVI
+613 AGNVS

-625 EVEVG
+625 AVEVG
-630 LDGQSNRLQSS
+630 PNGQSDRIQSS
-641 GLAMIGGGEVAVTL
+641 GSATIGGGEVAVTL
-655 EDSSNLLTESE
+655 ENSPNLLTQSE
-666 IRSQLGQQY
+666 VRSLLGQQY
-675 SILGAQQGVR
+675 TILSAQQGVS
-685 GQFDAVVP
+685 GQFDAVAP
-693 NYLFLATGLSY
+693 NYLFLGTGLSY
-704 QPDRVTLS
+704 QPTGVTLS
-712 IGRNGRSFASVAQTP
+712 VGRNGTSFASVAQTA

-737 RLAAGNPV
+737 ALAAGNPV
-745 YESILNSDT
+745 YESLLGSGT
-754 AGKARQAFR
+754 AGEARQAFR

-769 HADIAPALVNDS
+769 HADIASALVNDS

-795 EGLASPSVIRADEDG
+795 EGLASSSAIKADEGG

-817 MWDHATGD
+817 AWDHASGD
-825 VNAAGYQASTY
+825 ANATGYQASTY
-836 GVLVGLDAAPAADWR
+836 GVLVGLDSAADDWR

-860 TSLYG
+860 TSLHG
-865 GYSSKADSDNYH
+865 GYGSKADSDNYH
-877 LAAYGDSQFGA
+877 LAAYGDKQFGA
-888 LSLRG
+888 LALRG
-893 GAGYTWHRIDTRRLV
+893 GAGYTWHRIDTKRSV
-908 NYGVQSDRDT
+908 NYGMQSDRDT
-918 ARYSAR
+918 AKYSAR
-924 TGQLFA
+924 TEQLFA
-930 EVGYS
+930 EAGYS

-950 YVNFGN
+950 YVNFEN
-956 NGISEQGGAAALHG
+956 NGIAESGGAAALRG

-985 AGTVWQV
+985 ADTEWQV
-992 TPGTTVVMRS
+992 SAGTTVALRS

-1010 GGLEQ
+1010 GGLER
-1015 GTGLRFYGDN
+1015 GTGLRFNGGN

-1035 SREGM
+1035 SRDGM
-1040 VLKVE
+1040 VLKAGA
-1045 TEVVA
+1045 EVAV
-1050 NENTTLSLGYSG
+1050 NENATLSLGYG
-1062 QLSQNHQD
+1062 GLLSQNHQD

>member
-1 MIWHAYQLTTL
+1 ME
-12 SFAKTYQHGFGHSS
+12 
-26 VFMPQNFIKDLQ
+26 
-38 QQWTVSGMKKN
+38 KKLR
-49 FKGVKSARVAFC
+49 GVKSARAAFG
-61 WSENGVHR
+61 WPEIGVHR
-69 VQCSAMLICLMATGG
+69 AQWSAMLICLTAIGG
-84 TQAAPYI
+84 AQAASYI
-91 ENGKGGDPASWRS
+91 ENGKAGDPASWRS
-104 SEFNADWGLGAIHA
+104 SEFNAEWGLGAIHA
-118 DHAYAAG
+118 DQAYAAG
-125 YTGKGIRLGIFDQPV
+125 YTGKGIKLGIFDQPV
-140 YARHPEFVGQDKVIN
+140 YAKHPEFAGENKVIN

-166 PYIPVKKGDAFH
+166 PYIPVKKGDTFR

-183 GVVSDG
+183 SVDSDG

-248 ALVTSGARIINNSWG
+248 ALVASGARIINNSWG
-263 IGITEKFYQGGYDPA
+263 IGITEKFEEGGYDPA

-284 DDAQKQFDQIKVILG
+284 NDAQKQFDQIKQILG

-312 AHSGVVTI
+312 ARSGVVTI
-320 FGTGNN
+320 FAAGND
-326 GNLNNPDAIAGLA
+326 GNLNNPDAMAGLA
-339 YFVQDIAPDWLT
+339 YFVPEIAPNWLS
-351 VAGLQEPTST
+351 VASLQDPSNSG
-361 DGYSISTF
+361 DYSISTF

-390 SVIEGTSLD
+390 SVIEGTSVE

-406 IHSGTSMAAPHV
+406 KYSGTSMAAPHV

-432 NGAQVADVLKTT
+432 NGAQVAEVLKTT
-444 ATDMGAPGIDAIY
+444 ATDMGAPGIDALY

-472 MLVTVGDIPDEFR
+472 MLATVEDIPEEFR

-490 GVVYGPTQF
+490 GVAYGPTQF

-517 RICSDALCGLD
+517 RVCSDVLCGLD
-528 FWTNDI
+528 FWSNDI

-542 QGIGTLV
+542 EGMGTLV

-561 VSQGRLAINGSVTS
+561 VNQGRLAVNGSVTS
-575 DVSVQSSGIVG
+575 AVSVQSGGIVG
-586 GSGIVGSLTAHSG
+586 GSGTVGSLTARRG
-599 GTVAPGTPTDSLNV
+599 GTVAPGNSIGTLNV
-613 AGNVI
+613 AGNVS

-625 EVEVG
+625 AVEVG
-630 LDGQSNRLQSS
+630 PNGQSDRIQSS
-641 GLAMIGGGEVAVTL
+641 GSATIGGGEVAVTL
-655 EDSSNLLTESE
+655 ENSPNLLTQSE
-666 IRSQLGQQY
+666 VRSLLGQQY
-675 SILGAQQGVR
+675 TILSAQQGVS
-685 GQFDAVVP
+685 GQFDAVAP
-693 NYLFLATGLSY
+693 NYLFLGTGLSY
-704 QPDRVTLS
+704 QPTGVTLS
-712 IGRNGRSFASVAQTP
+712 VGRNGTSFASVAQTP

-737 RLAAGNPV
+737 ALAAGNPV
-745 YESILNSDT
+745 YESLLGSGT
-754 AGKARQAFR
+754 AGEARQAFR

-769 HADIAPALVNDS
+769 HADIASALVNDS

-795 EGLASPSVIRADEDG
+795 EGLASSSAIKADEGG

-817 MWDHATGD
+817 AWDHASGD
-825 VNAAGYQASTY
+825 ANATGYQASTY
-836 GVLVGLDAAPAADWR
+836 GVLVGLDSAAADDWR

-860 TSLYG
+860 TSLHG
-865 GYSSKADSDNYH
+865 GYGSKADSDNYH
-877 LAAYGDSQFGA
+877 LAAYGDKQFGA
-888 LSLRG
+888 LALRG
-893 GAGYTWHRIDTRRLV
+893 GAGYTWHRIDTKRSV
-908 NYGVQSDRDT
+908 NYGMQSDRDT
-918 ARYSAR
+918 AKYSAR
-924 TGQLFA
+924 TEQLFA
-930 EVGYS
+930 EAGYS

-950 YVNFGN
+950 YVNFEN
-956 NGISEQGGAAALHG
+956 NGIAESGGAAALRG

-985 AGTVWQV
+985 ADTEWQV
-992 TPGTTVVMRS
+992 SAGTTVALRS

-1010 GGLEQ
+1010 GGLER
-1015 GTGLRFYGDN
+1015 GTGLRFNGGN

-1035 SREGM
+1035 SRDGM
-1040 VLKVE
+1040 VLKAGA
-1045 TEVVA
+1045 EVAV
-1050 NENTTLSLGYSG
+1050 NENATLSLGYG
-1062 QLSQNHQD
+1062 GLLSQNHQD

-1075 GFTWRF
+1075 GFTWHF

>member
-1 MIWHAYQLTTL
+1 
-12 SFAKTYQHGFGHSS
+12 
-26 VFMPQNFIKDLQ
+26 
-38 QQWTVSGMKKN
+38 
-49 FKGVKSARVAFC
+49 
-61 WSENGVHR
+61 
-69 VQCSAMLICLMATGG
+69 MLICLTAIGG
-84 TQAAPYI
+84 AQASSYI
-91 ENGKGGDPASWRS
+91 ENGKAGDPASWRS
-104 SEFNADWGLGAIHA
+104 SEFNAEWGLGAIHA
-118 DHAYAAG
+118 DQAYAAG
-125 YTGKGIRLGIFDQPV
+125 YTGKGIKLGIFDQPV
-140 YARHPEFVGQDKVIN
+140 YAKHPEFAGENKVIN

-166 PYIPVKKGDAFH
+166 PYIPVKKGDAFR

-183 GVVSDG
+183 SVDSDG

-248 ALVTSGARIINNSWG
+248 ALVASGARIINNSWG
-263 IGITEKFYQGGYDPA
+263 IGITEKFDEGGYDPA

-284 DDAQKQFDQIKVILG
+284 NDAQKQFDQIKQILG

-312 AHSGVVTI
+312 ARSGVVTI
-320 FGTGNN
+320 FAAGND
-326 GNLNNPDAIAGLA
+326 GNLNNPDAMAGLA
-339 YFVQDIAPDWLT
+339 YFVPDIVPNWLSVASLQD
-351 VAGLQEPTST
+351 PTNT
-361 DGYSISTF
+361 GDYSISTF

-378 FCVSAPGTRVYS
+378 LCVSAPGTRVYS
-390 SVIEGTSLD
+390 SIIEGTSVE

-406 IHSGTSMAAPHV
+406 KYSGTSMAAPHV

-432 NGAQVADVLKTT
+432 NGAQVAEVLKTT
-444 ATDMGAPGIDAIY
+444 ATDMGAPGIDALY

-472 MLVTVGDIPDEFR
+472 MLVTAEDIPEEFR

-490 GVVYGPTQF
+490 GVAYGPNQF

-517 RICSDALCGLD
+517 RVCSDVLCGLD
-528 FWTNDI
+528 FWSNDI

-561 VSQGRLAINGSVTS
+561 VNQGRLAINGSVTS
-575 DVSVQSSGIVG
+575 AVSVQSGGIVG
-586 GSGIVGSLTAHSG
+586 GSGTVGSLTARRG
-599 GTVAPGTPTDSLNV
+599 GTVAPGNSIGTLNV
-613 AGNVI
+613 AGDVS

-625 EVEVG
+625 AVEVG
-630 LDGQSNRLQSS
+630 PNGQSDRIQS
-641 GLAMIGGGEVAVTL
+641 GGAATIGGGEVAVTL
-655 EDSSNLLTESE
+655 ENSSNLLTQSE
-666 IRSQLGQQY
+666 VRSLLGQQY
-675 SILGAQQGVR
+675 TILSAQQGVS
-685 GQFDAVVP
+685 GQFDAVAP
-693 NYLFLATGLSY
+693 NYLFLGTGLSY
-704 QPDRVTLS
+704 QPTGVTLS
-712 IGRNGRSFASVAQTP
+712 VGRNGTSFASVAQTP

-737 RLAAGNPV
+737 ALAAGNPV
-745 YESILNSDT
+745 YESLLNSGT
-754 AGKARQAFR
+754 AGEARQAFR

-769 HADIAPALVNDS
+769 HADIASALVNDS

-795 EGLASPSVIRADEDG
+795 EGLASSSAIKADEDG

-817 MWDHATGD
+817 AWDHASGD
-825 VNAAGYQASTY
+825 ANATGYQASTY
-836 GVLVGLDAAPAADWR
+836 GVLVGLDSAAAADWR

-860 TSLYG
+860 TSLHG
-865 GYSSKADSDNYH
+865 GYGSKADSDNYH
-877 LAAYGDSQFGA
+877 LAAYGDKQFGA
-888 LSLRG
+888 LALRG
-893 GAGYTWHRIDTRRLV
+893 GAGYTWHRIDTKRSV
-908 NYGVQSDRDT
+908 NYGMQSDRDT
-918 ARYSAR
+918 AKYSAR
-924 TGQLFA
+924 TEQLFA
-930 EVGYS
+930 EAGYS
-935 VQGEWLNL
+935 VKGEWLNL

-950 YVNFGN
+950 YVNFEN
-956 NGISEQGGAAALHG
+956 NGIAESGGAAALRG

-985 AGTVWQV
+985 ADTEWQV
-992 TPGTTVVMRS
+992 SPGTTVALRS

-1010 GGLEQ
+1010 GGLER
-1015 GTGLRFYGDN
+1015 GTGLRFNGGN

-1035 SREGM
+1035 SRDGM
-1040 VLKVE
+1040 VLKAGA
-1045 TEVVA
+1045 EVAV
-1050 NENTTLSLGYSG
+1050 NENASLSLGYG
-1062 QLSQNHQD
+1062 GLLSQNHQD